1 MDVYT
6 RTNNKSGVVIATL
19 SRINYYDEHGNY
31 VDEWTFWDG
40 KIMDNLAV
48 SGDYYQ
54 IPTISFMNLSHG
66 TYKVELIATEATTAN
81 KDDNGNW
88 IGDDG
93 SRTEYHIDGIRVY
106 KPLSPEMAADP
117 TIRDAY
123 ELEVNATF
131 TEVRDILL
139 DYDDFNPDMPDSTDG
154 TAGAVFID
162 WVREWQGSGNDQPGV
177 GVPTYEIGTFNK
189 YGPKNEVY
197 LTSGQAIV
205 LKVDPNNTYFVG
217 LKSLDGTPTVANVS
231 GIDTADPVA
240 INLSHSTDLYYRV
253 TPIDGYIVIQNGATD
268 NSVLSVTKRRAPNLT
283 VEVVN
288 SGVFAVQPEEATAV
302 MTTLSRRLMQN
313 NNVGTTVTPVDPT
326 VQRFRD
332 FLRILFGDV
341 RAWLN
346 D

>member
-1 MDVYT
+1 
-6 RTNNKSGVVIATL
+6 
-19 SRINYYDEHGNY
+19 
-31 VDEWTFWDG
+31 
-40 KIMDNLAV
+40 LAV

-66 TYKVELIATEATTAN
+66 TYKVELIASASTIPN
-81 KDDNGNW
+81 KDDEGNW
-88 IGDDG
+88 IGDQPV
-93 SRTEYHIDGIRVY
+93 RTEYHIDGIRVY

-162 WVREWQGSGNDQPGV
+162 WIREWQGSGDDQPGV

-217 LKSLDGTPTVANVS
+217 LKSLDGTPTIANVS

-240 INLSHSTDLYYRV
+240 IRLSHSTDLYYRV

-268 NSVLSVTKRRAPNLT
+268 NSVLSVTKLRATNLS

-288 SGVFAVQPEEATAV
+288 SGVLAVQQEEATAV
-302 MTTLSRRLMQN
+302 MTTFSQRLMQN
-313 NNVGTTVTPVDPT
+313 NGDTTVDNLIAPVDPT
-326 VQRFRD
+326 VERFRS
-332 FLRILFGDV
+332 FLRLLFGDV
-341 RAWLN
+341 RAWLK